1 VVVLQVNLTLV
12 LVPLFQVMVQVT
24 PVDLVVVLDFTI
36 PELVEL
42 HLVLLSLALLAT
54 LQMLVGDM
62 MVVEVD
68 KMVFQEIQ
76 SIMLQAAVVPEVL
89 DKLVEMEHPP
99 LEEKVDLVT
108 CFHLTSK
115 CQHQLWHLPHMEIQ
129 DRVVVL
135 TG

>member
-1 VVVLQVNLTLV
+1 VVVLQVNQNLV
-12 LVPLFQVMVQVT
+12 LVPLFQVMVQVI

-76 SIMLQAAVVPEVL
+76 SIMLEAAVVPEVL
-89 DKLVEMEHPP
+89 DNLVEMDQTP

-108 CFHLTSK
+108 CFHLTSNY
-115 CQHQLWHLPHMEIQ
+115 QHQPWHPLHMEIQ
-129 DRVVVL
+129 DQVVVL